1 MEAARQ
7 HRKEEEE
14 EEEEERERERAR
26 EAIDMVGFTLR
37 V

>member
-7 HRKEEEE
+7 HRKEEE